1 MRSVR
6 SLNEFQSLESPCFI
20 LCVFFC
26 LLFFLSVEGYR
37 SCRQVGYSHT
47 LWGNQDTGAE
57 LGAELGK
64 VEFRGIFTG
73 RCVCKVLEI
82 CCCVF
87 LYCMSK
93 KATLIYIPK
102 TLVTPDV
109 NKILL
114 VKKPIHF
121 IERGHVTWKKKY
133 LG

>member
-1 MRSVR
+1 MNF
-6 SLNEFQSLESPCFI
+6 SLLKAHVVS
-20 LCVFFC
+20 CVFSFAYSFFS
-26 LLFFLSVEGYR
+26 LLKDTRAADRWVIVTLSGEIKILV
-37 SCRQVGYSHT
+37 QT
-47 LWGNQDTGAE
+47 E

-121 IERGHVTWKKKY
+121 IERGHVTWKKNI
-133 LG
+133 